1 MDQMDSTLE
10 MHPLQSSA
18 GAEGFRL
25 RIGGGPRA
33 AGRAR
38 HELSRLRADL
48 DNPLLESVRLLVTEL
63 VTNSVQHANAD
74 VVELAVLVARDRIRV
89 EVSNPGA
96 TFEAKEGEPGQE
108 SESGWGLFLVDRLS
122 DDWGVIDDEAGYQ
135 RVWFEIRRS

>member
-1 MDQMDSTLE
+1 MDGTLA
-10 MHPLQSSA
+10 MHPLQRTG

-25 RIGGGPRA
+25 RISGGPRA
-33 AGRAR
+33 AGKAR

-63 VTNSVQHANAD
+63 VTNSVRHADAD
-74 VVELAVLVARDRIRV
+74 TVELAVLVARDRIRV
-89 EVSNPGA
+89 EISNPGA
-96 TFEAKEGEPGQE
+96 GFEPTDRHAGEE

-122 DDWGVIDDEAGYQ
+122 DGWGVIDDPAGFQ

>member
-1 MDQMDSTLE
+1 MDGSLAT
-10 MHPLQSSA
+10 HPLQPTG

-63 VTNSVQHANAD
+63 VTNSVRHADAD
-74 VVELAVLVARDRIRV
+74 TVELAVLVARDRIRV
-89 EVSNPGA
+89 EISNPGS
-96 TFEAKEGEPGQE
+96 TFQVKERRAGEE

-122 DDWGVIDDEAGYQ
+122 DDWGVIDDAAGLQ
-135 RVWFEIRRS
+135 RVWFEIRRSS

>member
-1 MDQMDSTLE
+1 MDGTVAI
-10 MHPLQSSA
+10 HPLQPSG

-63 VTNSVQHANAD
+63 ITNSVEHASAD
-74 VVELAVLVARDRIRV
+74 AVEMAVLVARDRIRV
-89 EVSNPGA
+89 EISNPGSG
-96 TFEAKEGEPGQE
+96 FECDRREPGQE

-122 DDWGVIDDEAGYQ
+122 DDWGVIDDAAGLQ